1 MILIER
7 HRNIIIYK
15 YYYSTTICVCI
26 KGGDDDLMIIYS
38 ISKTY
43 TRLFLWTNDVFLFY
57 FEVNL
62 L

>member
-1 MILIER
+1 M
-7 HRNIIIYK
+7 IYK

-43 TRLFLWTNDVFLFY
+43 SRLFLWTNDVFLFY